1 MEKAKKKRTTISIT
15 PEEVQQA
22 KNISK
27 GLFGHVNLSGY
38 VRYCIS
44 RDKK

>member
-1 MEKAKKKRTTISIT
+1 MEKPKTIKATIT
-15 PEEVQQA
+15 ITAQEIQQA
-22 KNISK
+22 KLISK
-27 GLFGHVNLSGY
+27 GLFGHVNFSGY